1 MNYLN
6 QLTTNLSA
14 TFGSLIPGVFGAI
27 LFLIIGFILASL
39 IRKLIMK
46 IMTKFNV
53 DEKIG
58 FTSESNFRL
67 DKFLS
72 ILVYYVVVVYTLLI
86 ALNMLGVTGVL
97 EPLQGMLSEFVGYLP
112 NVIGAGVIIF
122 AGYILSKLGS
132 EAIGFVSQ
140 QIESFGK
147 GIGLSSG
154 VSLSKIVKQIV
165 FISIFIPILIVA
177 LDTLNMTAVSGPA
190 TEMLESLLLAVP
202 KIIAAAILLAV
213 FYIVGKYVVSIL
225 TELLS
230 NIGVDKFSENIGLK
244 SVIGTSKLS
253 ALLGNI
259 ALFFIL
265 FTGII
270 AAAGKLE
277 LAEVQ
282 SILTNIFNVAGKI
295 FFGLVILMVG
305 VFVSNIAAKA
315 LAKTQASGVLVPI
328 MRFAVIGIFLAFSL
342 HTMGIAESIVNLA
355 FGLTLG
361 AVAVA
366 FALSF
371 GLGGREAAGK
381 QMQEFF
387 DNLKK
392 KK

>member
-27 LFLIIGFILASL
+27 LFLIIGFIVASL

-132 EAIGFVSQ
+132 ETIGFVSQ

-282 SILTNIFNVAGKI
+282 GILTNIFNVAGKI

>member
-1 MNYLN
+1 MTNLN
-6 QLTTNLSA
+6 QFTANLSE
-14 TFGSLIPGVFGAI
+14 TFGNLIPGVFGAI
-27 LFLIIGFILASL
+27 ILIIIGFLLARLIKSL
-39 IRKLIMK
+39 ILKL
-46 IMTKFNV
+46 MTKFNV
-53 DEKIG
+53 DEKLG
-58 FTSESNFRL
+58 FKPDSPFRL

-72 ILVYYVVVVYTLLI
+72 ILVYYIVLVYTLLI
-86 ALNMLGVTGVL
+86 ALNMLGVTSAL
-97 EPLQGMLSEFVGYLP
+97 QPLQTMLNEFVGYLP

-132 EAIGFVSQ
+132 EAVGFLSE

-154 VSLSKIVKQIV
+154 LSLSKIVKQVV
-165 FISIFIPILIVA
+165 FISIFIPLLIFA
-177 LDTLNMTAVSGPA
+177 LDTLNMTVISGPA
-190 TEMLESLLLAVP
+190 TEMLQSFLMAVP

-230 NIGVDKFSENIGLK
+230 NVGVDTFSENIGLK
-244 SVIGTSKLS
+244 SVIGSSKLS
-253 ALLGNI
+253 TLLGNI
-259 ALFFIL
+259 ALFFII
-265 FTGII
+265 FTGTI

-277 LAEVQ
+277 LTEVQ
-282 SILTNIFNVAGKI
+282 EILTNIFNISGKI
-295 FFGLVILMVG
+295 FFGLVILMLG

-315 LAKTQASGVLVPI
+315 LAKTQNSGALIPI
-328 MRFAVIGIFLAFSL
+328 LRFAVIGIFLAFSL

-387 DNLKK
+387 DNMKK